1 MARILGPSELGHYSN
16 ALAIVAILGLPIH
29 MGLPTLVVR
38 ETAKSGA
45 ECNWGK
51 IRGLWNWALSRIGVV
66 SVLWATLVIP
76 FLYVG
81 GERWIGDKGIDAVWA
96 GLLLIPLMALAHVRG
111 ASIRG
116 LHQAVL
122 GLLPDAIVR
131 PGLLLI
137 LLLFAL
143 YVTRVDAVMAVGF
156 HVVAAAVATIFGT
169 IALRKVA
176 PIAMRGVSAD
186 LSEKTTWKKSLLP
199 LALLTGAQVMMQNTN
214 TVILGLTEPPE
225 QVGIFKI
232 ALAAAELAAFGL
244 TVVNMTITPTFAKLH
259 TKGDLKELE
268 SAACQAA
275 RLAFFMAI
283 LITAAFV
290 IFGQSII
297 SATYGKQYLE
307 AYYPLI
313 VILIGQVVHAYYG
326 SCGNI
331 LTMTG
336 NEKITLFLA
345 ISAMLI
351 NVSISAILVPSAG
364 IIGAAI
370 ATAISMSALH
380 VSASIAVYMKLGIRT
395 SALGPLLNH
404 SKTDQS

>member
-1 MARILGPSELGHYSN
+1 
-16 ALAIVAILGLPIH
+16 V
-29 MGLPTLVVR
+29 
-38 ETAKSGA
+38 
-45 ECNWGK
+45 
-51 IRGLWNWALSRIGVV
+51 
-66 SVLWATLVIP
+66 
-76 FLYVG
+76 
-81 GERWIGDKGIDAVWA
+81 
-96 GLLLIPLMALAHVRG
+96 
-111 ASIRG
+111 
-116 LHQAVL
+116 
-122 GLLPDAIVR
+122 
-131 PGLLLI
+131 
-137 LLLFAL
+137 
-143 YVTRVDAVMAVGF
+143 
-156 HVVAAAVATIFGT
+156 
-169 IALRKVA
+169 
-176 PIAMRGVSAD
+176 
-186 LSEKTTWKKSLLP
+186 
-199 LALLTGAQVMMQNTN
+199 
-214 TVILGLTEPPE
+214 
-225 QVGIFKI
+225 
-232 ALAAAELAAFGL
+232 
-244 TVVNMTITPTFAKLH
+244 
-259 TKGDLKELE
+259 
-268 SAACQAA
+268 
-275 RLAFFMAI
+275 AI

-313 VILIGQVVHAYYG
+313 VILIGQLVNAYYG

-404 SKTDQS
+404 SKTDQT